1 MKLNKAPA
9 SSARVVDGILIL
21 SLPDAIHPVVW
32 QMELGQSKASALE
45 VRDTGEDLFTLVLK
59 TPRQDVIEVA
69 QFREKS
75 HALHVLFELSKAME
89 KAKGQIRSPIAA
101 NENNHHLPAVI
112 PGSSVAQASAGLLK
126 FFLRSIAVIVA
137 FVIVVFGGLYL
148 VSLLG
153 SQQPISAAT
162 PQAAT
167 SGVPQSADEFL
178 GTE

>member
-1 MKLNKAPA
+1 MKLNSRPT

-21 SLPDAIHPVVW
+21 SLPDAVHPVVW

-45 VRDTGEDLFTLVLK
+45 VRDVSEDLFSLVLK

-89 KAKGQIRSPIAA
+89 KAKGQMRSPLPA

-112 PGSSVAQASAGLLK
+112 PASPLAYATGGLLK
-126 FFLRSIAVIVA
+126 FFLRATAVAIALVLVIIGGFYA
-137 FVIVVFGGLYL
+137 LNIFGT
-148 VSLLG
+148 
-153 SQQPISAAT
+153 SQTTPI

-178 GTE
+178 GAP

>member
-1 MKLNKAPA
+1 MKLNKQPM

-21 SLPDAIHPVVW
+21 SLPDAVHPVVW

-45 VRDTGEDLFTLVLK
+45 VRDVGEDLFSLVLK

-75 HALHVLFELSKAME
+75 HALHVLVELSKAME
-89 KAKGQIRSPIAA
+89 KAKGQIRAPQAA

-126 FFLRSIAVIVA
+126 FFLRSVAVIVA
-137 FVIVVFGGLYL
+137 FCLVIFGGLYGL
-148 VSLLG
+148 NVLSSQTSL
-153 SQQPISAAT
+153 PT
-162 PQAAT
+162 VPQAAT
-167 SGVPQSADEFL
+167 SGVPQSADDFL
-178 GTE
+178 GAP